1 MVLFVLAEAAAA
13 VLTVP
18 VTVSLAAV
26 ATSAVVYNT
35 CVANTPLAGNTSQS
49 ISGGSIEIKDVA
61 LVAKQKEIENRRHE
75 EMVYEEES
83 EIQTLRS
90 LISQFGPS
98 SYPHE
103 HPLRVLCLDGGG
115 VRGLSSLLIVKRIMQ
130 QVAPNVKNPRP
141 CDYFDMIS
149 GTSTG
154 GIIAIML
161 GRLQMSID
169 ECIQAYRDMAKQIFG
184 IDTLERL
191 VRFGATK
198 ARFDADVLEGVVKQY
213 AGNKWMVNYYPNA
226 CKVFV
231 VAVRTQ
237 DIDGTPKLFR
247 TWGEKAMKEQV
258 RIWEAVRATSAA
270 PTFFTSMKINGTEYS
285 DGGLGYNNPA
295 MLTYLEVVQTYG
307 KAFPIK
313 SFISVG
319 TGASPDIQIRDNEGL
334 GTYAM
339 DLLKFLKDLATNTR
353 RAHHEVRELL
363 QFHNNYF
370 RFEVGNDLG
379 SRVGMDQYDMLDV
392 IERETEDYLGS
403 WDTKN
408 ILRKAAAAVKA
419 AAQERVPRHIR
430 PVNDGFGHPQ

>member
-13 VLTVP
+13 VLTAP
-18 VTVSLAAV
+18 VTLSLAAA
-26 ATSAVVYNT
+26 ATSAAVYNA
-35 CVANTPLAGNTSQS
+35 CLANPTPTGTTVQSPKADTS
-49 ISGGSIEIKDVA
+49 ISEVVLGNEK
-61 LVAKQKEIENRRHE
+61 KIENQRYE
-75 EMVYEEES
+75 EMVFEEEK

-98 SYPHE
+98 SYPYE

-115 VRGLSSLLIVKRIMQ
+115 VRGLSSLLIVKQIMQ
-130 QVAPNVKNPRP
+130 QIAPNVKNPRP

-169 ECIQAYRDMAKQIFG
+169 ECIQAYRDMAKRVFG

-191 VRFGATK
+191 ARFGATK
-198 ARFDADVLEGVVKQY
+198 ARFDAEVLERVIKKY

-231 VAVRTQ
+231 VAVKSQ
-237 DIDGTPKLFR
+237 NIDGGPKLFR
-247 TWGEKAMKEQV
+247 TWGQRAIDEQV

-270 PTFFTSMKINGTEYS
+270 PTFFKPMNINGVEYS

-307 KAFPIK
+307 KGFPIK
-313 SFISVG
+313 CFISVG
-319 TGASPDIQIRDNEGL
+319 TGASANIKIRDNEGL
-334 GTYAM
+334 GTYTI
-339 DLLKFLKDLATNTR
+339 DLLNFLKDLATNTR
-353 RAHHEVRELL
+353 RAHHEVKELL
-363 QFHNNYF
+363 QFSNNYF
-370 RFEVGNDLG
+370 RFEVGKDLG
-379 SRVGMDQYDMLDV
+379 SRVGMDRHDLLGV
-392 IERETEDYLGS
+392 IQSDTEDYLNSRDGRDS
-403 WDTKN
+403 V
-408 ILRKAAAAVKA
+408 RRAAGAMKAAIR
-419 AAQERVPRHIR
+419 ERVPRHLR
-430 PVNDGFGHPQ
+430 PMHSTLNNA

>member
-13 VLTVP
+13 VLTAP
-18 VTVSLAAV
+18 VTLSLAAA
-26 ATSAVVYNT
+26 ATSAAVYNAYL
-35 CVANTPLAGNTSQS
+35 ANPTPTGTTVQSPKADTS
-49 ISGGSIEIKDVA
+49 ISEVVLRNEK
-61 LVAKQKEIENRRHE
+61 KIENQRYE
-75 EMVYEEES
+75 EMVFEEER

-98 SYPHE
+98 SYPYE

-115 VRGLSSLLIVKRIMQ
+115 VRGLSSLLIVKQIMQ
-130 QVAPNVKNPRP
+130 QMAPNVRNPRP

-169 ECIQAYRDMAKQIFG
+169 ECIQAYRDMAKRVFG
-184 IDTLERL
+184 IETLERL
-191 VRFGATK
+191 ARFGATK
-198 ARFDADVLEGVVKQY
+198 ARFDAEVLERVIKKY

-231 VAVRTQ
+231 VAVKSQ
-237 DIDGTPKLFR
+237 NIDGGPKLFR
-247 TWGEKAMKEQV
+247 TWGQRAIDEQV

-270 PTFFTSMKINGTEYS
+270 PTFFKPMNINGVEYS

-307 KAFPIK
+307 KGFPIK
-313 SFISVG
+313 CFISVG
-319 TGASPDIQIRDNEGL
+319 TGASANIKIRDNEGL
-334 GTYAM
+334 GTYTI
-339 DLLKFLKDLATNTR
+339 DLLNFLKDLATNTR
-353 RAHHEVRELL
+353 RAHHEVKELL
-363 QFHNNYF
+363 QFSNNYF

-379 SRVGMDQYDMLDV
+379 SRVGMDRHDLLGV
-392 IERETEDYLGS
+392 IQSDTEEYLNSRDGRDS
-403 WDTKN
+403 
-408 ILRKAAAAVKA
+408 LRRAAGAMKAAIR
-419 AAQERVPRHIR
+419 ERVPSHLR
-430 PVNDGFGHPQ
+430 PMHSTFDNA

>member
-1 MVLFVLAEAAAA
+1 MLK
-13 VLTVP
+13 VP
-18 VTVSLAAV
+18 WRCPRDA
-26 ATSAVVYNT
+26 ATSAAVHSA
-35 CVANTPLAGNTSQS
+35 CVANPTPVRSTNQDFKAGVS
-49 ISGGSIEIKDVA
+49 INKVVVGNEEI
-61 LVAKQKEIENRRHE
+61 LENRQYE
-75 EMVYEEES
+75 EMVFEEER
-83 EIQTLRS
+83 EIQTLKS

-103 HPLRVLCLDGGG
+103 YPLRVLCLDGGG
-115 VRGLSSLLIVKRIMQ
+115 VRGLSSLLIIKRIMQ
-130 QVAPNVKNPRP
+130 QIAPNVRNPRP

-161 GRLQMSID
+161 GRLQLSID

-191 VRFGATK
+191 ARFGATK
-198 ARFDADVLEGVVKQY
+198 ARFDAEVLERIIKHY

-231 VAVRTQ
+231 VAVKSQ
-237 DIDGTPKLFR
+237 NIDGVPKLFR
-247 TWGEKAMKEQV
+247 TWGKKAIDEQV

-270 PTFFTSMKINGTEYS
+270 PTFFKPVNINGIQYF

-307 KAFPIK
+307 KGFPIK
-313 SFISVG
+313 CFISVG
-319 TGASPDIQIRDNEGL
+319 TGASPNVQIRDNEGL
-334 GTYAM
+334 GTYTL

-353 RAHHEVRELL
+353 RAHHEVKELL
-363 QFHNNYF
+363 QFSNNYF

-379 SRVGMDQYDMLDV
+379 SRVGMDRYDLLNFV
-392 IERETEDYLGS
+392 ESETEDYLNS
-403 WDTKN
+403 WDGRGN
-408 ILRKAAAAVKA
+408 VHRAAGAMKA
-419 AAQERVPRHIR
+419 AAQERVPRHLR
-430 PVNDGFGHPQ
+430 PAAEGSFDNN

>member
-13 VLTVP
+13 LLTAP
-18 VTVSLAAV
+18 VTLSLAAA
-26 ATSAVVYNT
+26 ATSAAVYNA
-35 CVANTPLAGNTSQS
+35 CLANPTPTGTTVQSPKADTS
-49 ISGGSIEIKDVA
+49 ISEVVLGNEK
-61 LVAKQKEIENRRHE
+61 KIENQRYE
-75 EMVYEEES
+75 EMVFEEEK

-98 SYPHE
+98 SYPYE

-115 VRGLSSLLIVKRIMQ
+115 VRGLSSLLIVKQIMQ
-130 QVAPNVKNPRP
+130 QIAPNVRNPRP

-169 ECIQAYRDMAKQIFG
+169 ECIQAYRDMAKRVFG

-191 VRFGATK
+191 ARFGATK
-198 ARFDADVLEGVVKQY
+198 ARFDAEVLERVIKKY

-231 VAVRTQ
+231 VAVKSQ
-237 DIDGTPKLFR
+237 NIDGGPKLFR
-247 TWGEKAMKEQV
+247 TWGQRAIDEQV

-270 PTFFTSMKINGTEYS
+270 PTFFKPMNINGVEYS

-307 KAFPIK
+307 KGFPIK
-313 SFISVG
+313 CFISVG
-319 TGASPDIQIRDNEGL
+319 TGASANIKIRDNEGL
-334 GTYAM
+334 GTYTI
-339 DLLKFLKDLATNTR
+339 DLLNFLKDLATNTR
-353 RAHHEVRELL
+353 GAHHEVKELL
-363 QFHNNYF
+363 QFSNNYF

-379 SRVGMDQYDMLDV
+379 SRVGMDRHDLLGV
-392 IERETEDYLGS
+392 IQSDTEDYLNSRDGRDS
-403 WDTKN
+403 V
-408 ILRKAAAAVKA
+408 RRAAGAMKAAI
-419 AAQERVPRHIR
+419 QERVPRHLR
-430 PVNDGFGHPQ
+430 PTQSTFDNA

>member
-1 MVLFVLAEAAAA
+1 MVLYVLAEAAAA
-13 VLTVP
+13 VLTAP
-18 VTVSLAAV
+18 VMLSVAAA
-26 ATSAVVYNT
+26 ATSAAVYNACASNPAPT
-35 CVANTPLAGNTSQS
+35 GSTNQNSKGDTT
-49 ISGGSIEIKDVA
+49 ISRVVTRNEKG
-61 LVAKQKEIENRRHE
+61 LENHRYD
-75 EMVYEEES
+75 EMVFEEER

-98 SYPHE
+98 TYPYA

-115 VRGLSSLLIVKRIMQ
+115 VRGLSSLLIVQRIMQ
-130 QVAPNVKNPRP
+130 QIAPNVKNPRP

-184 IDTLERL
+184 TDTLERL
-191 VRFGATK
+191 ARFGATK
-198 ARFDADVLEGVVKQY
+198 ARFDAEVLERVIKQY

-231 VAVRTQ
+231 VAVQ
-237 DIDGTPKLFR
+237 SQNIDGGPKIFR
-247 TWGEKAMKEQV
+247 TWGKKAINEQV

-270 PTFFTSMKINGTEYS
+270 PTFFKPMNIGGIEYS

-307 KAFPIK
+307 KSFPIK
-313 SFISVG
+313 CFISVG
-319 TGASPDIQIRDNEGL
+319 TGASPNIKIRDNEGL
-334 GTYAM
+334 GTYTI
-339 DLLKFLKDLATNTR
+339 DLLNFLKDLATNTR
-353 RAHHEVRELL
+353 RAHQEVTELL
-363 QFHNNYF
+363 QFSNNYF

-379 SRVGMDQYDMLDV
+379 SRIGMDRYDLLSV
-392 IERETEDYLGS
+392 IESDTADYLSS
-403 WDTKN
+403 WDG
-408 ILRKAAAAVKA
+408 RDGVRRAAGAMKAATL
-419 AAQERVPRHIR
+419 ERVPRHLR
-430 PVNDGFGHPQ
+430 PVDSGFDNY